1 MKKIV
6 NSEHR
11 EDLNNGETPSHHPAR
26 RLIALMET
34 KARARDRARDKARSW
49 PGANKI
55 SPALGSQPDLNP
67 YLTPSTPGTPSLS
80 SSTKAARPEFPPR
93 PFLTPGQKKIS
104 SFLLFGLLSFFIFFN
119 FNLLMLSASPLPAA
133 DNKATRPPDID
144 KEALKKAQEEKVAR
158 AVRLV
163 NTSVKLDG
171 LLEEEIWKKN
181 QPVSDFLQRDPLDG
195 APATELTEVWVAYDD

>member
-1 MKKIV
+1 
-6 NSEHR
+6 
-11 EDLNNGETPSHHPAR
+11 
-26 RLIALMET
+26 
-34 KARARDRARDKARSW
+34 
-49 PGANKI
+49 
-55 SPALGSQPDLNP
+55 
-67 YLTPSTPGTPSLS
+67 
-80 SSTKAARPEFPPR
+80 
-93 PFLTPGQKKIS
+93 
-104 SFLLFGLLSFFIFFN
+104 
-119 FNLLMLSASPLPAA
+119 MLSASPLPAA

-195 APATELTEVWVAYDD
+195 APATELTEVWVAYDDSSLYVAAYCHDSDPKGIKGLLGRRDSFVDSDWFSWQLIPILTGAAVICLASIPPARS